1 MPWLSQLFDLLAI
14 EPGHSA
20 GGARDEP
27 ARSMHW
33 NGTMSAD
40 TFIVHV
46 AGHAGVSI
54 ERAERVTRV
63 VLSGLGSYL
72 TPAARLFVAD
82 ELPAPLGL
90 ALREVSGVAVP
101 LEERVLEAGITAGR
115 ARELVASVCRVLA
128 EELSTDALTALRA
141 GLPPLLAGLLETP
154 ARGVAMRPTEP
165 RRNAT
170 LATGRPGSCHP
181 ISESRPIGHQ
191 AGSVAEANP
200 HGGAKLSSSLGMTQE
215 RRHETFAEGQPGYQR
230 SPGGLR
236 RE

>member
-1 MPWLSQLFDLLAI
+1 
-14 EPGHSA
+14 
-20 GGARDEP
+20 
-27 ARSMHW
+27 MHW
-33 NGTMSAD
+33 NDTMSAD
-40 TFIVHV
+40 TFITHV
-46 AGHAGVSI
+46 ADHAGVSI

-72 TPAARLFVAD
+72 TSAIRQFVAD

-90 ALREVSGVAVP
+90 VLREISGVAVP

-128 EELSTDALTALRA
+128 EELSTDALIALRA
-141 GLPPLLAGLLETP
+141 GVPPSLAELLATP
-154 ARGVAMRPTEP
+154 AHGLVTRPPDP

-181 ISESRPIGHQ
+181 ISESHPIGHH
-191 AGSVAEANP
+191 AGSVAEVNP
-200 HGGAKLSSSLGMTQE
+200 HGGAKLSSSPGMTQE
-215 RRHETFAEGQPGYQR
+215 RRHETFAEGQPGYDR
-230 SPGGLR
+230 SLAGLR